1 MSWDV
6 LLVDALAVLAV
17 AWIVVWFRLLEKR

>member
-6 LLVDALAVLAV
+6 LLVDALAVLAIV
-17 AWIVVWFRLLEKR
+17 WVVVWFRLLEKR